1 MKKIFFS
8 ALVLL
13 TALSASGQ
21 SYWRP
26 SADLVAKAR
35 QEPIVK
41 FFIDAQCKYEQFGV
55 YVESVTWSGNP
66 AEDVQTLTH
75 IIKRNE
81 ITSEVRG
88 NVMYTY
94 GVYDK
99 KMFTDVEKVN
109 SALCLS
115 ANSLTG
121 RQADPWLTWL
131 FYICNYTICDKFD
144 FSGDGLK
151 VYNETIK
158 TPSSAFADDAI
169 RTYGLKDF
177 SRESQIALLGK
188 TATTLWKNDWPKTSS
203 YDPVFRVTAKYSDVK
218 SVGSREMEVCIAL
231 SQEQFRDLKAGKF
244 SQADYIYAD
253 NPIVVIAA
261 RTLGLDIRA
270 IWYNLEKFGEK
281 TTTLIKAKT
290 L

>member
-1 MKKIFFS
+1 MKRIFFT

-13 TALSASGQ
+13 IALSAAGQ
-21 SYWRP
+21 TYWRP

-35 QEPIVK
+35 QEPIIK

-66 AEDVQTLTH
+66 AEDVQALTH
-75 IIKRNE
+75 VIKRNQ
-81 ITSEVRG
+81 ITTELRD
-88 NVMYTY
+88 NTLYTY

-99 KMFTDVEKVN
+99 KMFADMEKVN
-109 SALCLS
+109 SALCLFT
-115 ANSLTG
+115 NSLTG
-121 RQADPWLTWL
+121 KQADPWLTWL

-151 VYNETIK
+151 IYNETLK
-158 TPSSAFADDAI
+158 TSSTALAGDAI

-177 SRESQIALLGK
+177 SRESQITLLAK
-188 TATTLWKNDWPKTSS
+188 TATTLWQNDWPKSS
-203 YDPVFRVTAKYSDVK
+203 YYPAFREMSKYSDVK

-231 SQEQFRDLKAGKF
+231 SQEQFNSLKAGKF
-244 SQADYIYAD
+244 SQAEYIYAD
-253 NPIVVIAA
+253 NPLVVIAA

>member
-1 MKKIFFS
+1 MKKFLFT
-8 ALVLL
+8 ALALL
-13 TALSASGQ
+13 TVLSAAGQ
-21 SYWRP
+21 TYWRP
-26 SADLVAKAR
+26 SAGLVAKAR

-41 FFIDAQCKYEQFGV
+41 SFIEAQCKYEQFGV

-66 AEDVQTLTH
+66 AGDVQTLTH
-75 IIKRNE
+75 IIHRESITTELRNH
-81 ITSEVRG
+81 TL
-88 NVMYTY
+88 YTY
-94 GVYDK
+94 GNYDK
-99 KMFTDVEKVN
+99 KLFADGEKVN

-115 ANSLTG
+115 ADSQTG

-151 VYNETIK
+151 VYNETVK
-158 TPSSAFADDAI
+158 TPSSALAGDAI

-188 TATTLWKNDWPKTSS
+188 TATTLWKNDWPKSS
-203 YDPVFRVTAKYSDVK
+203 HDPVFREMARYSDVK

-231 SQEQFRDLKAGKF
+231 NQEQFSSLKAGKF
-244 SQADYIYAD
+244 SQAGYIYAD
-253 NPIVVIAA
+253 NPLVVIAA

-270 IWYNLEKFGEK
+270 IWYNLDKFGEK
-281 TTTLIKAKT
+281 TTTLIKAQT

>member
-1 MKKIFFS
+1 MKRIFFT

-13 TALSASGQ
+13 TALSAAGQ
-21 SYWRP
+21 AYWRP
-26 SADLVAKAR
+26 SADLVARAR
-35 QEPIVK
+35 KEPLVK
-41 FFIDAQCKYEQFGV
+41 SFIEAQCLYEQFGV

-66 AEDVQTLTH
+66 AEDVLALTH
-75 IIKRNE
+75 VIKRNQ
-81 ITSEVRG
+81 ITTELRD
-88 NVMYTY
+88 NTLYTY
-94 GVYDK
+94 GAYDK
-99 KMFTDVEKVN
+99 KMFADMEKVN
-109 SALCLS
+109 SALCLFT
-115 ANSLTG
+115 NSLTG
-121 RQADPWLTWL
+121 KQADPWVTWL
-131 FYICNYTICDKFD
+131 FYICNYTITDKFD

-151 VYNETIK
+151 IYNETLK
-158 TPSSAFADDAI
+158 TSSTALAGDAI

-188 TATTLWKNDWPKTSS
+188 TATTLWQNDWPKSS
-203 YDPVFRVTAKYSDVK
+203 YYPAFREMAKYSDVK

-231 SQEQFRDLKAGKF
+231 SQEQFNSLKAGKF
-244 SQADYIYAD
+244 SQAEFLYAD
-253 NPIVVIAA
+253 NPLVVIAA

>member
-1 MKKIFFS
+1 MKKFLFT
-8 ALVLL
+8 ALALL
-13 TALSASGQ
+13 SALSAAGQ
-21 SYWRP
+21 TYWRP
-26 SADLVAKAR
+26 SAGLVAKAR
-35 QEPIVK
+35 QEPLVK
-41 FFIDAQCKYEQFGV
+41 SFIEAQCKYEQFGV

-66 AEDVQTLTH
+66 AGDVQTLTH
-75 IIKRNE
+75 IIRRESITTELRNN
-81 ITSEVRG
+81 TL
-88 NVMYTY
+88 YTY
-94 GVYDK
+94 GNYDK
-99 KMFTDVEKVN
+99 KLFADVEKVN

-121 RQADPWLTWL
+121 RQADPWLNWL

-158 TPSSAFADDAI
+158 TQSTALANDAI

-188 TATTLWKNDWPKTSS
+188 TAPTLWKNDWPKTS
-203 YDPVFRVTAKYSDVK
+203 YDLVFRVTAKYSDVK
-218 SVGSREMEVCIAL
+218 SVGNHEMEVCIAL
-231 SQEQFRDLKAGKF
+231 SQEQFSSLKAGKF
-244 SQADYIYAD
+244 NQAEYIYAD

-270 IWYNLEKFGEK
+270 IWYNLDNFGEK
-281 TTTLIKAKT
+281 TTTLIKAQA

>member
-1 MKKIFFS
+1 MKKFFFS

-13 TALSASGQ
+13 TALSATGQ
-21 SYWRP
+21 TYWRP
-26 SADLVAKAR
+26 SADLVARAR

-41 FFIDAQCKYEQFGV
+41 FFIDAQCQYEQFGV

-75 IIKRNE
+75 IICRNQ
-81 ITSEVRG
+81 ITTELRD
-88 NVMYTY
+88 NTLYTY
-94 GVYDK
+94 GAYDK
-99 KMFTDVEKVN
+99 KMFADVEKVN
-109 SALCLS
+109 SGLLLS
-115 ANSLTG
+115 TDSLIG
-121 RQADPWLTWL
+121 KQPDPWLTWL
-131 FYICNYTICDKFD
+131 FYICNYTVTDKFD

-151 VYNETIK
+151 IYNETIK
-158 TPSSAFADDAI
+158 TPSTALANDAI

-188 TATTLWKNDWPKTSS
+188 TATTLWKNDWPKSS
-203 YDPVFRVTAKYSDVK
+203 YAPVFRVMAKYSDVK

-231 SQEQFRDLKAGKF
+231 SEEQFRSLKAGKF
-244 SQADYIYAD
+244 SQAEYIYAD
-253 NPIVVIAA
+253 NPLVVIAA

-281 TTTLIKAKT
+281 TTTLIKAKA

>member
-1 MKKIFFS
+1 MKKFFFT
-8 ALVLL
+8 ALVLI
-13 TALSASGQ
+13 TTLSAAGQ
-21 SYWRP
+21 TYWRP

-35 QEPIVK
+35 QEPLVK
-41 FFIDAQCKYEQFGV
+41 FFIDAQCQYEQFGV

-75 IIKRNE
+75 VIKRND

-94 GVYDK
+94 GAYDK
-99 KMFTDVEKVN
+99 KMFADVEKLN
-109 SALCLS
+109 SGLRLS

-121 RQADPWLTWL
+121 RQADPWLNWL
-131 FYICNYTICDKFD
+131 FYICNYTLCDRFD

-151 VYNETIK
+151 IYNETIK
-158 TPSSAFADDAI
+158 TQSTALAGDAI
-169 RTYGLKDF
+169 RTYALKDF

-188 TATTLWKNDWPKTSS
+188 TATTLWKNDWPKSS
-203 YDPVFRVTAKYSDVK
+203 YYPVFRVGAKYSDVK

-231 SQEQFRDLKAGKF
+231 SQEQFRSLKAGKF
-244 SQADYIYAD
+244 SQAEFIYAD
-253 NPIVVIAA
+253 NPLVVIAA

>member
-1 MKKIFFS
+1 MKRIFFT

-13 TALSASGQ
+13 TALSAAGQ
-21 SYWRP
+21 AYWRP
-26 SADLVAKAR
+26 SADLVARAR
-35 QEPIVK
+35 QEPVVK

-75 IIKRNE
+75 IIHRNT
-81 ITSEVRG
+81 ITTELRD
-88 NVMYTY
+88 NTLYTY
-94 GVYDK
+94 GAYDK
-99 KMFTDVEKVN
+99 KMFADMEKVN
-109 SALCLS
+109 SALCLFT
-115 ANSLTG
+115 NSLTG
-121 RQADPWLTWL
+121 KQADPWLTWL
-131 FYICNYTICDKFD
+131 FYICNYTITDKFD

-151 VYNETIK
+151 IYNETLK
-158 TPSSAFADDAI
+158 TSSTALAGDAI

-188 TATTLWKNDWPKTSS
+188 TATTLWQNDWPKSS
-203 YDPVFRVTAKYSDVK
+203 YYPAFREMAKYSDVK

-231 SQEQFRDLKAGKF
+231 SQEQFNSLKAGKF
-244 SQADYIYAD
+244 SQAEFLYAD
-253 NPIVVIAA
+253 NPLVVIAA

>member
-1 MKKIFFS
+1 MKKFFFT
-8 ALVLL
+8 ALILV
-13 TALSASGQ
+13 TALSAAGQ
-21 SYWRP
+21 TYWRP

-35 QEPIVK
+35 QEPIIK

-66 AEDVQTLTH
+66 AEDVQALTH
-75 IIKRNE
+75 VIKRNQ
-81 ITSEVRG
+81 ITTELRD
-88 NVMYTY
+88 NTLYTY

-99 KMFTDVEKVN
+99 KMFADMEKLN
-109 SALCLS
+109 SALCLFT
-115 ANSLTG
+115 NSLTG
-121 RQADPWLTWL
+121 KQADPWLTWL
-131 FYICNYTICDKFD
+131 FYICNYTITDKFD

-151 VYNETIK
+151 IYNETLK
-158 TPSSAFADDAI
+158 TSSTALAGDAI

-188 TATTLWKNDWPKTSS
+188 TATTLWQNDWPKSS
-203 YDPVFRVTAKYSDVK
+203 YYPAFREMAKYSDVK

-231 SQEQFRDLKAGKF
+231 SQEQFNSLKAGKF
-244 SQADYIYAD
+244 SQAEFLYAD
-253 NPIVVIAA
+253 NPLVVIAA